1 MKIVVLDG
9 YTLNPGDLSWDE
21 LASLGELVVYERTPK
36 EKVPERAKDTP
47 ILITNKTILD
57 RENLKNLSQV
67 KYIGV
72 LATGYNVVDVEYC
85 KQKNIVVTNVPG
97 YGPKTVA
104 QMVFA
109 HILEL
114 TNRVYAHH
122 LSVIKGKWSKCVD
135 FCYWDYPLVELS
147 GKTLGII
154 GFGQIGREVAR
165 IGHAFGMNI
174 LVKTRTKP
182 QTLPDYVKLV
192 SLDELISQSDIIS
205 LNCPLTPET
214 ENMVNEDF
222 LNKMKKTAY
231 LINCSRGQLIDEQA
245 LVKALKEGQIAGAG
259 VDVLS
264 EEPPPAN
271 HPFFDCPN
279 LHITPHIAWATKEA
293 RQRLLNIAVDN
304 VRSFLQGKIKNRVV

>member
-9 YTLNPGDLSWDE
+9 YTLNPGDLSWEE
-21 LASLGELVVYERTPK
+21 LKTLGEVVIYDRTPK
-36 EKVPERAKDTP
+36 DQVVERAKDAP

-57 RENLKNLSQV
+57 RENLQHLPQV

-72 LATGYNVVDVEYC
+72 LATGYNVVDVDYC
-85 KQKNIVVTNVPG
+85 QEKGIVVTNVPG

-122 LSVIKGKWSKCVD
+122 LSVIEGEWSRALD
-135 FCYWDYPLVELS
+135 FCYWKYPLVELS

-165 IGHAFGMNI
+165 IGQAFGMNI
-174 LVKTRTKP
+174 LVKTRSIPKEVP
-182 QTLPDYVKLV
+182 EYVKLV
-192 SLDELISQSDIIS
+192 SLEELITQSDVIS
-205 LNCPLTPET
+205 LNCPLTKET
-214 ENMVNEDF
+214 ENLVNEDF
-222 LNKMKKTAY
+222 LKAMKPSAY
-231 LINCSRGQLIDEQA
+231 LINCSRGQLVDEQA

-264 EEPPPAN
+264 QEPPPAN
-271 HPFFDCPN
+271 HPFFTCPN
-279 LHITPHIAWATKEA
+279 LHLTPHIAWATKEA
-293 RQRLLNIAVDN
+293 RQRLLDIAVDN
-304 VRSFLQGKIKNRVV
+304 LRSFLQGKVKNRVV